1 MLNAKVQHFRDD
13 SMGNWRCSDCDT
25 VVDEFPDVC
34 WNCCAAAKDGREG
47 EIFDTP
53 DRLISPAVG
62 ERRQEFRFS
71 LSTLLTIVTLS
82 SLLLAIYANSPLA
95 AFTLLSFGLLFLVVS
110 VGVYIATLV
119 YGLFMKNQ
127 PN

>member
-1 MLNAKVQHFRDD
+1 MRYAKVQYLKGD
-13 SMGNWRCSDCDT
+13 SMGTWRCSDCDT

-34 WNCCAAAKDGREG
+34 WNCCAAKDARED

-53 DRLISPAVG
+53 DRLISPATG
-62 ERRQEFRFS
+62 DRRQDFRFS
-71 LSTLLTIVTLS
+71 LSTLLIIVTLS
-82 SLLLAIYANSPLA
+82 SLLLAIYANSPLTA
-95 AFTLLSFGLLFLVVS
+95 LTLLSFGLQFLVAS
-110 VGVYIATLV
+110 AGVYITTLA